1 MCAKLCTS
9 ITQLWARTCNYCLW
23 PFDKQVVMA
32 TVVVGCMC
40 AMVEGT
46 CIIQIQHKGDLSPE
60 AILT

>member
-1 MCAKLCTS
+1 
-9 ITQLWARTCNYCLW
+9 
-23 PFDKQVVMA
+23 MA

-40 AMVEGT
+40 AMDEGT